1 MYVTKDSPF
10 PSGRRTLRTEL
21 GDIPAGT
28 VAWRRGMRLMAPLAR
43 CNRGEAEA
51 VPCQKKGRTGGGAPG
66 RQKVGRRSVLPLN
79 VLISQPGHVDHERD
93 STPIHSVF
101 VN

>member
-1 MYVTKDSPF
+1 MHESIYSILIT
-10 PSGRRTLRTEL
+10 SG
-21 GDIPAGT
+21 GGCKHKIAS
-28 VAWRRGMRLMAPLAR
+28 

-66 RQKVGRRSVLPLN
+66 RQKVERRSILPLN
-79 VLISQPGHVDHERD
+79 LVISQPGHVDHERN